1 MGFCSNFKSGV
12 TRKKVLELNK
22 VKDTELKRCL
32 SVIDL
37 SLIGIGATLGAGIYV
52 LSGQVAKNL
61 AGPGIVLSFLVAAV
75 ASLLSGLCYAEFGS
89 RIPKAGSAY
98 LYCYVSIGE
107 LCAFIIG
114 WNLLLEYIIGV
125 ASTARGLSGYIDNLL
140 EHTIQKHTQGF
151 TGDMHIPGLSTYF
164 DVLSFFLVIVLTV
177 FISMG
182 MRSTALV
189 NNVFVVVNIITIF
202 IIVIVGFVHAD
213 VKNWSN
219 FLPYGPSGVISGAAT
234 CFFAF
239 VGFDVIATASEEAQ
253 KPERNIPI
261 SILVTVG
268 EYIFLTL
275 YFLLRF
281 GISLQCEDFSNE
293 TRH

>member
-140 EHTIQKHTQGF
+140 EHTIQKHTQGL

-275 YFLLRF
+275 YF
-281 GISLQCEDFSNE
+281 
-293 TRH
+293 